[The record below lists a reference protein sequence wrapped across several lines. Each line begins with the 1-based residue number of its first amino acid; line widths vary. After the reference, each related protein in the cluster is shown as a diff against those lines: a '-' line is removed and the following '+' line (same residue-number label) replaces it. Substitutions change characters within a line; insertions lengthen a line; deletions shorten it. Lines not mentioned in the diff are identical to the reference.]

1 MEGRNIEN
9 QLGKYHSI
17 SHYGGLQAGG
27 CQRGNEM
34 LLDQCSQEHR
44 HGNDVSLLVTTLGK
58 SENNM

>member
-27 CQRGNEM
+27 CAREKWDAFRSV
-34 LLDQCSQEHR
+34 LQEHR